1 MIGEHMNSGNW
12 HIKLRLQNI
21 WRGTNLDGSGG
32 SFLPSFWLLRGDLFS
47 SSELANYIGRHQLK
61 GPEAP
66 LSAQGA
72 PLSVRADLCFTPTP
86 SL

>member
-1 MIGEHMNSGNW
+1 MVLEAHF
-12 HIKLRLQNI
+12 RLHFGYWVEN
-21 WRGTNLDGSGG
+21 
-32 SFLPSFWLLRGDLFS
+32 LFS
-47 SSELANYIGRHQLK
+47 SSELANHIGRHQLK

-66 LSAQGA
+66 LSDQGA